1 MRSGCFDGML
11 ILASSSPRRYELLKM
26 VGLSFEVEYPD
37 ISEDIPFTK
46 PDEMVKTLAEKK
58 ARAVADVKSEGLVIG
73 SDTLVFCDGDI
84 LGKPKNKEHAV
95 SMLLKLQGNVHY
107 VYSGVAIVD
116 AKTKKSAVDYRR
128 TKVIFKPMNLD
139 EINAYVEAEKPFDK
153 AGAYGIQGRAAVFI
167 EGIEGCYYNVMGL
180 PLACLF
186 SMLKEFDCNLVKSIF
201 KGK

>member
-1 MRSGCFDGML
+1 ML
-11 ILASSSPRRYELLKM
+11 ILASSSPRRHELLKM

-139 EINAYVEAEKPFDK
+139 EINAYIEAEKPFDK

-167 EGIEGCYYNVMGL
+167 EGIEGCYYNVIGL

>member
-1 MRSGCFDGML
+1 ML
-11 ILASSSPRRYELLKM
+11 ILASSSPRRHELLKM

>member
-1 MRSGCFDGML
+1 ML